1 MTCVVKIIFLIKD
14 TAKIVQEI
22 NEIKDKIEKL
32 EKQLDK

>member
-1 MTCVVKIIFLIKD
+1 MCCKDNVFDQD

>member
-1 MTCVVKIIFLIKD
+1 MCCNDNIFD
-14 TAKIVQEI
+14 QDAAKIVQEI